1 MVIRHAINV
10 AAFKRLWKL
19 IYEGEHTAASSLFPF
34 YCLEESDTQF
44 FVSLFL
50 LYIIMSKLMYT

>member
-1 MVIRHAINV
+1 MLPLLNAS
-10 AAFKRLWKL
+10 WKL
-19 IYEGEHTAASSLFPF
+19 IYEGEHTAASSLFRF

>member
-1 MVIRHAINV
+1 MLPLLNAS
-10 AAFKRLWKL
+10 WKL
-19 IYEGEHTAASSLFPF
+19 IYEGEHTVASSLFPF
-34 YCLEESDTQF
+34 YCVEESDTQF